1 MLTVSNLLLLL
12 NSKSIGFPV
21 GVNVMEDLQAEGAR
35 RPEDS
40 KSLRSGHTAFGKGAL
55 NFQRSKD
62 WAVQGYWTWISKA
75 GRVSTDFGVAL
86 YIQGIMILLSMQ
98 KQSLCS
104 QGQVRD
110 TSLARRFWLTPEDP
124 N

>member
-1 MLTVSNLLLLL
+1 
-12 NSKSIGFPV
+12 
-21 GVNVMEDLQAEGAR
+21 MEDLWAEGAR
-35 RPEDS
+35 RPDDS
-40 KSLRSGHTAFGKGAL
+40 KSLRSGHTSFGKGAL
-55 NFQRSKD
+55 TFQGSKD
-62 WAVQGYWTWISKA
+62 WEVQGYWTWIPKA
-75 GRVSTDFGVAL
+75 GSVSTDFGVSL
-86 YIQGIMILLSMQ
+86 HIQGLLVLLSMQ